1 MKSTIRVV
9 RNDGSQVGALLAP
22 PKRVTDTDYRKLN
35 YDNLRKQQEENK
47 HRKDEIS
54 NRPPKEPFKIKRF
67 KNVASVVLG
76 SSENR
81 RTRSVPSSGPQISQP
96 MGGPK
101 IVTYDAEYETP
112 NPSRIPSKPRLDP
125 EPSHAKALNPNYGK
139 VPQYIDE
146 YKEQRRVVQEEK
158 ARKEEQ
164 ANCPAGM
171 RLMPEDERVSTL
183 DHLEKSKTEVFNNI
197 NKLPIASNTRAVQL
211 RRQEL
216 ESKLTEI
223 ESAIKIFSRPKVY
236 VAI

>member
-35 YDNLRKQQEENK
+35 YDNLRKAQEDNK
-47 HRKDEIS
+47 QRKDEIS

-81 RTRSVPSSGPQISQP
+81 RTRSVPPSGPQISQP
-96 MGGPK
+96 MGCPK
-101 IVTYDAEYETP
+101 IVTYDAEYETS
-112 NPSRIPSKPRLDP
+112 NPSIPSKPRQDP
-125 EPSHAKALNPNYGK
+125 EPSHAKALNPNYGR

-183 DHLEKSKTEVFNNI
+183 ESLEKSQTEVFNNI
-197 NKLPIASNTRAVQL
+197 NKLPIASNTRTVQL